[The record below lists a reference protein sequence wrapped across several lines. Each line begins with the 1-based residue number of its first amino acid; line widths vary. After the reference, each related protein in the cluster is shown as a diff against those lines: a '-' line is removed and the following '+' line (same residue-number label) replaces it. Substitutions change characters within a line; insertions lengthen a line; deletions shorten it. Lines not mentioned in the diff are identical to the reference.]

1 MAEQTL
7 ETAAAP
13 TRAVNGTVPAT
24 LNGHRPASTADLVR
38 LATDQVSQLVRDEV
52 ALAKLEMSAKA
63 KKVGLGA
70 GLFGGAGLFAA
81 YGLAAL
87 LAGAAL
93 AIALVLPAWAAALII
108 GGGLFL
114 LAGLLALVG
123 RSSITRAGAP
133 MPNQTIDSVKTD
145 VHTLS
150 QAVKDGRQ
158 S

>member
-7 ETAAAP
+7 ETAPVA
-13 TRAVNGTVPAT
+13 TRAVNGSVPAA
-24 LNGHRPASTADLVR
+24 LDGHRPASTADLVR

-52 ALAKLEMSAKA
+52 ALAKLEMTGKA

-87 LAGAAL
+87 VAGAAL
-93 AIALVLPAWAAALII
+93 AIALVLPAWAAALIV

-114 LAGLLALVG
+114 LAGALALVG
-123 RSSITRAGAP
+123 RISITRAGAP
-133 MPNQTIDSVKTD
+133 MPNQAIDSVKTD
-145 VHTLS
+145 VHTVS